1 MDEQLK
7 QRWRLVLGR
16 YANALDTRLSSR
28 QQQQDEVL
36 QQLYQEGQLQRGFK
50 VSAGLGESELAVTNW
65 LEAAETLF
73 PRSVNDRLQSDAVER
88 FGLHQVLEQPQ
99 VLEKITPSMG
109 VLKQL
114 LKLNAHHKPAIRQQ
128 VERII
133 QGVVEELLRRLR
145 PTYIN
150 NLSGRLNRQAHS
162 PVKRLPNLDW
172 QTSIRR
178 NLKHFDGEKVCFER
192 VYFHARQQYQ
202 LPWHIVLCIDQSG
215 SMATSLIYSAVIA
228 GILTRLPS
236 VKLSLVVFDTQVV
249 DLSEQA
255 QDPVSVLLNC
265 QLGGGTLISQAWRYC
280 QQLCSEPGR
289 SVVATVSDFEEGGSM
304 QALLA
309 QAQGM
314 IDSGIKM
321 LGMTAMNHDAEPF
334 YSTFSTDNL
343 QRLGMEIGSLSPDNF
358 AEWLALTMGLRR

>member
-1 MDEQLK
+1 MDAQLK

-16 YANALDTRLSSR
+16 YANALDASLSPL
-28 QQQQDEVL
+28 QEQQDQVL

-50 VSAGLGESELAVTNW
+50 VSAGLGESELAVTHW
-65 LEAAETLF
+65 LEAAENLF

-88 FGLHQVLEQPQ
+88 FGLHQILEQPQ

-133 QGVVEELLRRLR
+133 QGVVEELLRHLR
-145 PTYIN
+145 PTYLN
-150 NLSGRLNRQAHS
+150 HLGGRLNRQARS
-162 PVKRLPNLDW
+162 PVKRLANLDW
-172 QTSIRR
+172 QTTIRR

-192 VYFHARQQYQ
+192 VYFHARQQHQ
-202 LPWHIVLCIDQSG
+202 LPWHLILCLDQSG

-249 DLSEQA
+249 DLSDQA
-255 QDPVSVLLNC
+255 QDPVAVLLNC
-265 QLGGGTLISQAWRYC
+265 QLGGGTLIAQAWRYC
-280 QQLCSEPGR
+280 QQLCAEPGR
-289 SVVATVSDFEEGGSM
+289 SVVVTVSDFEEGGSM
-304 QALLA
+304 PALLA

-314 IDSGIKM
+314 MDSGIKL
-321 LGMTAMNHDAEPF
+321 LGMTAMNQHAEPF
-334 YSTFSTDNL
+334 YSTVTTDQL
-343 QRLGMEIGSLSPDNF
+343 QRLGMEISSLSPDHF
-358 AEWLALTMGLRR
+358 AQWLAVTMGLHR

>member
-162 PVKRLPNLDW
+162 PVKRLANLDW

-192 VYFHARQQYQ
+192 VYFHARQQHQ

-255 QDPVSVLLNC
+255 QDPC
-265 QLGGGTLISQAWRYC
+265 
-280 QQLCSEPGR
+280 LCC
-289 SVVATVSDFEEGGSM
+289 
-304 QALLA
+304 
-309 QAQGM
+309 
-314 IDSGIKM
+314 
-321 LGMTAMNHDAEPF
+321 
-334 YSTFSTDNL
+334 
-343 QRLGMEIGSLSPDNF
+343 
-358 AEWLALTMGLRR
+358 